1 MYDTDILAHYGI
13 KGMKW
18 GIRRTPEQLA
28 RARGVLSSAKKKITA
43 GVDVAAGRSSEERKE
58 RNRRAKV
65 RKNVRTTS
73 DEDLRKEVNRLEL
86 EKKFKKLS
94 DEDLRPG
101 RSAVKNFFKSTGGR
115 VITSAAI
122 GTLSYLGYSA
132 LHGEPKDPK
141 DLADMNKRMADYIFP
156 NPNKKK

>member
-28 RARGVLSSAKKKITA
+28 RARGVLSSAKKKITS
-43 GVDVAAGRSSEERKE
+43 GVDVATGRSSEERKE

-86 EKKFKKLS
+86 EKKYKRLY

-101 RSAVKNFFKSTGGR
+101 RTAVKNFLKNAGNR
-115 VITSAAI
+115 VLGSAAV

-132 LHGEPKDPK
+132 LYGKPKDPK
-141 DLADMNKRMADYIFP
+141 DLTDLNRKMADYVFP